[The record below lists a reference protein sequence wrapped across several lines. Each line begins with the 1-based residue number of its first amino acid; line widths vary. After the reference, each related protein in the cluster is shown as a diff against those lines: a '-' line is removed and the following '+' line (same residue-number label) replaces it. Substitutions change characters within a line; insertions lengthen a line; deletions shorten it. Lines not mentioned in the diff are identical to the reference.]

1 MTSQLASQLQRL
13 QQRPDGSQHRLAKS
27 FLFSTQD
34 AQSFSREQIHQLAL
48 NGLQALTAMDNRFH
62 PFIQDLFDVKR
73 VRQERS
79 MLTTTEDSTLR
90 VRLEHFLTLLSP
102 HLFLTAAQ
110 QVLEFLVRVYEVHIY
125 DVASVLRAFLPYHDH
140 NIFARALLL
149 LDLRDTGFDFLAT
162 NQLRGA
168 PLLREHL
175 VLACA
180 ESRKAARL
188 VCLTVAM
195 PFRYEIRHHAAN
207 ALFASVVTQL
217 TTHKDAEALW
227 RTFLPFVLELLSGA
241 VSGAEAGT
249 EESKRA
255 RQSDNARGGSSRVST
270 ESVATALVVLAAWSA
285 HVRFSKAMLITM
297 LKPIFRYTTAAAFA
311 ATGEGH
317 HGAGVSYLPVR
328 DLLALLEIVLA
339 TQHHALSDVSVAP
352 LLQTLLT
359 LPWRTLASQL
369 PFAETTMMVAGP
381 NGAPTTSPRH
391 SALLA
396 TLLQTALE
404 RLSSVSEARL
414 LPSEVV
420 EFLTCA
426 AEDLP
431 LSNYMVTRYL
441 RVLMTAEAGASPAGA
456 VADTPARAAEGASNQ
471 SLYYRLAVALERR
484 YAIVFDGVLSEV
496 LLHPET
502 TAAATAFLA
511 RHFRGTRYGM
521 VEVGST
527 LSGATETLPLF
538 ACLLHPVPEVRALA
552 AKTLQGMPTAQLIS
566 DASTASGSGQSLVD
580 LLAHVISYE
589 RNCTAAEA
597 FVATA
602 AAVMERLAA
611 RWSSEKS
618 MGRDELGCRAACQL
632 VRSVY
637 SMVLAWSPSVASAAP
652 ASVAARAEAQRR
664 VVLPLVTTL
673 LRPAL
678 LTWTRG
684 AGAMSSA
691 AQDFR
696 TSVLYHAT
704 LLYAQWAGTPSAAMQ
719 TPGEDVALAA
729 QVASGLVAT
738 LEAGCGG
745 PDALAPLFRA
755 RSSSDKEQ
763 DKKTARNG
771 SSGKR
776 ERQRVGRRCIAS
788 AESDSDDSKEQQ
800 QSQAGSSG
808 RNGCIVTGARIA
820 WFTDL
825 IQCDALLDSIRTEA
839 QRRLPDA
846 FAAARTAAR
855 EAATDLSSAA
865 SCEVEVAVAL
875 AAALLPAIGTEVP
888 ANVLETVSAV
898 VIFLHGGNAAN
909 DAAASETAMA
919 SSATSAAADG
929 GYLDVAYATFLDNGS
944 ERRVAQVGRGTV
956 DAATAAR
963 EQLYEAPLVARV
975 GAVLRAALTRVLA
988 RAATAAA
995 ASVSSWAP
1003 LVLQLCQ
1010 GLGFV
1015 GAALPSIAA
1024 QPDVLAPAYL
1034 ELISSMTAVAT
1045 TAEVTSAAAAL
1056 RQVDWY
1062 ALVADAV
1069 FSSAEQSEVNDAP
1082 YAKPMTLAA
1091 LALVLFLPLRAP
1103 STQRLAQLRA
1113 LQDTVVTAGAQH
1125 GSTRGGANRLTGEQ
1139 VIVASAMQLQQG
1151 TSSSTSTSACTVTAL
1166 SCLIECMAVE
1176 ERKYQLTPSAA
1187 ALVCSLLNMQNGT
1200 DGGAQA
1206 YVVPVGWA
1214 HRVVRY
1220 FFRSHNSHGGER
1232 ARAGSSAAAAAVLSP
1247 AEITPQQVCLI
1258 EAMLPRVEGILTSIE
1273 NVDATSP
1280 SSSTRTA
1287 TADAADLVDAVC
1299 SRLRLWGSASAKED
1313 AVTGNASVRLV
1324 ELLLKHPYVHVHHGG
1339 GARPVYRYALAALAV
1354 GLSYGLE
1361 DRQSTQST
1369 VFKSRKSAST
1379 AASRKGEY
1387 ALSAEYQRLVAARLQ
1402 PVVLHAIDV
1411 IGTDVALACMGTLG
1425 GYEYFFLPLVA
1436 SVESATASA
1445 GGHSLVTSKAKTAH
1459 GWPSQAM
1466 STGRETASEA
1476 VAVLLK
1482 RVHEMLETLAPST
1495 AAAADETPSAKHN
1508 GVTERAA
1515 EGEDGA
1521 ASAASAPEARWRPPA
1536 SAAVANPLTFADA
1549 RRVLRLPSVCA
1560 AAAGGTGKWPLGAL
1574 SHESL
1579 RLLRTLLRVL
1589 PTVAMDEEEDGE
1601 SIFALV
1607 MECVELYP
1615 LQGMEVLL
1623 RHAAS
1628 SAVSDDVAMLPRVQQ
1643 LRLGA
1648 RGSLQVEG
1656 VLRFVEALVH
1666 VCTDQTRLLSEK
1678 VTDGAH
1684 RIKSLL
1690 LREMMVLMARLLVDD
1705 LREDDG
1711 AEKDEEASAASLRRS
1726 EVATDATEWRQSELH
1741 FHVDTIAG
1749 LLRATEPLLKV
1760 PTATAAAAVTART
1773 SVAESSTCL
1782 HIPLVSL
1789 LIKLEP
1795 FDHTEALGFR
1805 SAREVC
1811 QEILSSFDVRT
1822 QVECLGQLMRLVA
1835 DPAAQLSSGANAGE
1849 DGEEQQRVQH
1859 LFRRMVKPN
1868 QVINRQE
1875 AIMHLVNL
1883 TVKSDLFLEPFLALQ
1898 RHARSSQPSRA
1909 AERRRRQ
1916 QQQQRGERSTGA
1928 DKADGKESDADEEA
1942 EEQAEGAPQRE
1953 DGGCMGLLVSALE
1966 LFAHYHDLHE
1976 TTRSSAASESADA
1989 EAEAYTSLLE
1999 LLAGNT
2005 LACVLAGINEP
2016 TFVVCQQRLLEDERA
2031 ALRKVGLEVLLD
2043 RLHHSLPTLENVV
2056 SDEEMEAHRRRLR
2069 DPRQRLSLV
2078 DLVRIKARPLT
2089 TKRSIQLF
2097 PLLVAEIKCSLAQ
2110 FHAAAQ
2116 STNAAGELLITAQLG
2131 IAAVEELI
2139 RIVSSGGSLQSEKTL
2154 LNANRSK
2161 RVTEAALVKL
2171 FGNRSRVAAVH
2182 ELVDLICNHWMPLL
2196 TRCEM
2201 RLRSRAEQ
2209 PGTDGGA
2216 YDSTAASRSGAEE
2229 NVLGCMTCLVTALAT
2244 ITQVMGTAFAS
2255 THCLHLL
2262 HTLVSAG
2269 VYQVLE
2275 MPGVVSRSEAGALL
2289 RHSTLSSMIRCFPA
2303 CWQMTQPY
2311 LPSMLF
2317 LATHLRNVTDAESH
2331 YLCAEMLA
2339 VLEAVMEPQLLL
2351 DAGRACLQGLP
2362 YLNGAVVPA
2371 SEQHQLTNLAAEAA
2385 ASASEPGKA
2394 KKGTVRVRQI
2404 RAQVHTHSFALLFT
2418 CFERRVE
2425 NMSKEELLHM
2435 RTLTEGTT
2443 PQQNFWLAAFQ
2454 SLASAPSV
2462 PSSEAVMP
2470 ALQAF
2475 TVFLLKFKAKHSVRL
2490 LRIVADWA
2498 FAESS
2503 GGVAGASRKHAAGP
2517 GDSANTAA
2525 EEEHNGRGHDGAAQS
2540 ISRVTLQSWIV
2551 FFALSN
2557 HLLGKLG
2564 SILDFAFPIFLPHV
2578 VTALRTYCAATATAS
2593 KSMSSLVALALEG
2606 ALECMRNMALA
2617 QTPGPDHDYSIQ
2629 VDVYFAKADVFP
2641 SVMPALVH
2649 QLHNLHYL
2657 EDSQRD
2663 YRFRV
2668 EHNVIP
2674 AIRAFMACLG
2684 SSKLQSRTQAE
2695 VVRALR
2701 HPSRHVRREALIC
2714 LDGIYADG
2722 GDELASRLMAEM
2734 LPTVV
2739 ELTEDRDDTVVEEAR
2754 KLCNNLS
2761 HMTGQ
2766 DVLYAMS

>member
-1 MTSQLASQLQRL
+1 MTSPLASQLQRL

-48 NGLQALTAMDNRFH
+48 NGLQALTAIDNRFH

-90 VRLEHFLTLLSP
+90 VRLEQFLTFLSP

-110 QVLEFLVRVYEVHIY
+110 QVFEFLVRVYEVHIY

-162 NQLRGA
+162 NQLHGA

-180 ESRKAARL
+180 ESRKAVRL

-255 RQSDNARGGSSRVST
+255 RQSDNARGGSSRVSM

-311 ATGEGH
+311 ATSEGH

-369 PFAETTMMVAGP
+369 PFAEMTVMMAGP
-381 NGAPTTSPRH
+381 NGAPTASPRH

-414 LPSEVV
+414 LPSDVV

-441 RVLMTAEAGASPAGA
+441 RVLMTAEAGTSPAGA
-456 VADTPARAAEGASNQ
+456 VGDTPARAAEGASNQ
-471 SLYYRLAVALERR
+471 SLYYRLAAALERR

-521 VEVGST
+521 VEVGSA

-538 ACLLHPVPEVRALA
+538 ACLLHPVAEVRALA

-602 AAVMERLAA
+602 AAVIERLAA

-637 SMVLAWSPSVASAAP
+637 SMVLAWSPSVASAAS
-652 ASVAARAEAQRR
+652 ASVATRVEAQRR

-684 AGAMSSA
+684 ASA
-691 AQDFR
+691 VTSDAQDFR

-719 TPGEDVALAA
+719 TPGEDVAMAT
-729 QVASGLVAT
+729 QVVGGLVAT

-745 PDALAPLFRA
+745 PDAVALLFRA
-755 RSSSDKEQ
+755 RSASNKKQ
-763 DKKTARNG
+763 GKKTVRNG
-771 SSGKR
+771 SSGEK
-776 ERQRVGRRCIAS
+776 ERQRVGRRCIAA
-788 AESDSDDSKEQQ
+788 AESDSDDKEQQ

-808 RNGCIVTGARIA
+808 RSGCIATGTRIA
-820 WFTDL
+820 CFTDL
-825 IQCDALLDSIRTEA
+825 IQCDALLDAIRTEA

-846 FAAARTAAR
+846 FAAARTAVR
-855 EAATDLSSAA
+855 EGATDLSSAA
-865 SCEVEVAVAL
+865 ACEVEVAVAL
-875 AAALLPAIGTEVP
+875 AAAVLPAIGTEKP

-898 VIFLHGGNAAN
+898 MTFLHGGDAAN

-919 SSATSAAADG
+919 SSATSAAADR
-929 GYLDVAYATFLDNGS
+929 GYLDMVYATLLDNSSG
-944 ERRVAQVGRGTV
+944 RRVAQAGRGTV
-956 DAATAAR
+956 DVSTAAR
-963 EQLYEAPLVARV
+963 EQLYEVPLVARV

-995 ASVSSWAP
+995 ASVSSLTS

-1034 ELISSMTAVAT
+1034 ELISSMNAVTT
-1045 TAEVTSAAAAL
+1045 TAEATSGAAAAL

-1069 FSSAEQSEVNDAP
+1069 FSAAGQSEVNDAP

-1113 LQDTVVTAGAQH
+1113 LQDAVVTAGAQH
-1125 GSTRGGANRLTGEQ
+1125 DSACGGANGRTGEQ
-1139 VIVASAMQLQQG
+1139 VILAAAMQLQQG
-1151 TSSSTSTSACTVTAL
+1151 TSSSTSSSACSVTAL

-1176 ERKYQLTPSAA
+1176 ERQYQLTPSAA
-1187 ALVCSLLNMQNGT
+1187 ALVCSLLNMKNGT

-1220 FFRSHNSHGGER
+1220 FFRSHNSHGGGR
-1232 ARAGSSAAAAAVLSP
+1232 ARAGSSAAAALLP

-1273 NVDATSP
+1273 SVDASS
-1280 SSSTRTA
+1280 SSSTRTV

-1299 SRLRLWGSASAKED
+1299 SRLQLWGSASAKED
-1313 AVTGNASVRLV
+1313 AVANNASVRLV

-1339 GARPVYRYALAALAV
+1339 GARPVYRYALAALVV

-1369 VFKSRKSAST
+1369 IFKSRKSAST

-1436 SVESATASA
+1436 TVESATASA
-1445 GGHSLVTSKAKTAH
+1445 AGHPPVTSKAKAAR
-1459 GWPSQAM
+1459 GRPSQAM
-1466 STGRETASEA
+1466 STDRETASEA

-1495 AAAADETPSAKHN
+1495 AAAADETLSAKHN
-1508 GVTERAA
+1508 GVTELAA
-1515 EGEDGA
+1515 EGEDCA
-1521 ASAASAPEARWRPPA
+1521 ASALEARWRPPA

-1589 PTVAMDEEEDGE
+1589 PTIAMDEEEDGE
-1601 SIFALV
+1601 SVFALV
-1607 MECVELYP
+1607 IECVELYP

-1628 SAVSDDVAMLPRVQQ
+1628 SAASDEVAMLPRVKQ

-1656 VLRFVEALVH
+1656 VLRFVETLVH
-1666 VCTDQTRLLSEK
+1666 VCTDQTQLLSEK

-1690 LREMMVLMARLLVDD
+1690 LREMMVLMARILVDD
-1705 LREDDG
+1705 RSEDNS
-1711 AEKDEEASAASLRRS
+1711 AEKDEEASAASPRRA
-1726 EVATDATEWRQSELH
+1726 EADTEAAERRQGELH

-1749 LLRATEPLLKV
+1749 LLRATAPLLKA
-1760 PTATAAAAVTART
+1760 PTAAAAAAVTAR
-1773 SVAESSTCL
+1773 SSMAESSTYL

-1795 FDHTEALGFR
+1795 FDNTEALGFR
-1805 SAREVC
+1805 SARDVC
-1811 QEILSSFDVRT
+1811 QEILSNFDVRT

-1849 DGEEQQRVQH
+1849 DGEEQQRLQH

-1868 QVINRQE
+1868 QVTNRQE

-1909 AERRRRQ
+1909 AERRRQQ
-1916 QQQQRGERSTGA
+1916 QQQQRSERSTGA
-1928 DKADGKESDADEEA
+1928 DKADEKASDADEEA
-1942 EEQAEGAPQRE
+1942 EEQAEGAVQRE

-1966 LFAHYHDLHE
+1966 LFARYHDLHE
-1976 TTRSSAASESADA
+1976 TTRSGAASESADA

-2031 ALRKVGLEVLLD
+2031 ALRKIGLEVLLD

-2069 DPRQRLSLV
+2069 DPRQRLSLA

-2097 PLLVAEIKCSLAQ
+2097 PLLVAEIKSSVAQ

-2116 STNAAGELLITAQLG
+2116 SANAAGELLTTAQLG

-2303 CWQMTQPY
+2303 CWQMAQPY

-2317 LATHLRNVTDAESH
+2317 LVTHLRNVTDAESH
-2331 YLCAEMLA
+2331 YLSAEMLA

-2351 DAGRACLQGLP
+2351 DAGITCLQGLP

-2371 SEQHQLTNLAAEAA
+2371 SEQHQLANLAAEAA

-2454 SLASAPSV
+2454 SLASAPSA

-2470 ALQAF
+2470 VLQAF

-2525 EEEHNGRGHDGAAQS
+2525 EEEQNGRGHDGAAQS

-2593 KSMSSLVALALEG
+2593 KAMDSLVALALEG

-2641 SVMPALVH
+2641 GVMPALVH

-2739 ELTEDRDDTVVEEAR
+2739 ELTEDRDDAVVEEAR

>member
-471 SLYYRLAVALERR
+471 SLYYRLAAALERR

-684 AGAMSSA
+684 ASAMTSA

-755 RSSSDKEQ
+755 RSASDKEQ

-929 GYLDVAYATFLDNGS
+929 GYLYVVYATFLDNGS

-1113 LQDTVVTAGAQH
+1113 LQDAVVTAGAQH
-1125 GSTRGGANRLTGEQ
+1125 GSTRGGANGLTGEQ

-1214 HRVVRY
+1214 HR
-1220 FFRSHNSHGGER
+1220 
-1232 ARAGSSAAAAAVLSP
+1232 
-1247 AEITPQQVCLI
+1247 
-1258 EAMLPRVEGILTSIE
+1258 AMLPRVEGILTSIE
-1273 NVDATSP
+1273 NVDASSP
-1280 SSSTRTA
+1280 SSSTRTV

-1495 AAAADETPSAKHN
+1495 AAAADETP
-1508 GVTERAA
+1508 
-1515 EGEDGA
+1515 
-1521 ASAASAPEARWRPPA
+1521 
-1536 SAAVANPLTFADA
+1536 
-1549 RRVLRLPSVCA
+1549 
-1560 AAAGGTGKWPLGAL
+1560 
-1574 SHESL
+1574 HESL

-1711 AEKDEEASAASLRRS
+1711 AEKYEEASAASLRRS

-1883 TVKSDLFLEPFLALQ
+1883 T
-1898 RHARSSQPSRA
+1898 
-1909 AERRRRQ
+1909 
-1916 QQQQRGERSTGA
+1916 
-1928 DKADGKESDADEEA
+1928 ADGKESDADEEA

-2394 KKGTVRVRQI
+2394 KKGTVRVRHI

-2503 GGVAGASRKHAAGP
+2503 GGVAGASRKHAAGL

>member
-441 RVLMTAEAGASPAGA
+441 RVLMTAEAGASPAGV

-471 SLYYRLAVALERR
+471 SLYYRLAAALERR

-652 ASVAARAEAQRR
+652 AGVAARAEAQRR

-684 AGAMSSA
+684 ASAMTSA

-771 SSGKR
+771 RSGKR

-919 SSATSAAADG
+919 SSTTSAAADG
-929 GYLDVAYATFLDNGS
+929 GYLDVVYATFLDNGS

-1113 LQDTVVTAGAQH
+1113 LQDAVVTAGAQH
-1125 GSTRGGANRLTGEQ
+1125 GSTRGGANGLTGEQ

-1206 YVVPVGWA
+1206 YVVP
-1214 HRVVRY
+1214 
-1220 FFRSHNSHGGER
+1220 
-1232 ARAGSSAAAAAVLSP
+1232 
-1247 AEITPQQVCLI
+1247 
-1258 EAMLPRVEGILTSIE
+1258 GILTSIE
-1273 NVDATSP
+1273 NVDASSP
-1280 SSSTRTA
+1280 SSSTRTV

-1495 AAAADETPSAKHN
+1495 AAAADETP
-1508 GVTERAA
+1508 
-1515 EGEDGA
+1515 
-1521 ASAASAPEARWRPPA
+1521 
-1536 SAAVANPLTFADA
+1536 
-1549 RRVLRLPSVCA
+1549 
-1560 AAAGGTGKWPLGAL
+1560 
-1574 SHESL
+1574 HESL

-1656 VLRFVEALVH
+1656 VLRFVETLVH

-1883 TVKSDLFLEPFLALQ
+1883 T
-1898 RHARSSQPSRA
+1898 
-1909 AERRRRQ
+1909 
-1916 QQQQRGERSTGA
+1916 
-1928 DKADGKESDADEEA
+1928 ADGKESDADEEA

-2503 GGVAGASRKHAAGP
+2503 GGVAGASRKHAAGL

>member
-13 QQRPDGSQHRLAKS
+13 QQRPDGSQHRLYKS

-34 AQSFSREQIHQLAL
+34 AQGFSREQIHQLAL
-48 NGLQALTAMDNRFH
+48 NGLQTLTAIDNRFH
-62 PFIQDLFDVKR
+62 PFIQALFEVKH

-79 MLTTTEDSTLR
+79 MLTTAEDATLR
-90 VRLEHFLTLLSP
+90 ARLEHFLTLLSP

-110 QVLEFLVRVYEVHIY
+110 QVFEFLVRVYEVHIY
-125 DVASVLRAFLPYHDH
+125 DVAAVLRAFLPYHDH

-149 LDLRDTGFDFLAT
+149 LDLRDTGFDFLVT

-255 RQSDNARGGSSRVST
+255 REIDNARSGSSRIST
-270 ESVATALVVLAAWSA
+270 ESVATAFVVLASWSA
-285 HVRFSKAMLITM
+285 HVRFSKAMLVTL
-297 LKPIFRYTTAAAFA
+297 LKPIFRYITAAAFA

-317 HGAGVSYLPVR
+317 HGAGISYLPVR
-328 DLLALLEIVLA
+328 DLLALLEVVMS
-339 TQHHALSDVSVAP
+339 TQYHAIADVSVAP
-352 LLQTLLT
+352 LLQTLLA

-369 PFAETTMMVAGP
+369 SFSEATVMVAGP
-381 NGAPTTSPRH
+381 NGAPTISPRH

-404 RLSSVSEARL
+404 RLSSVSEVRL
-414 LPSEVV
+414 LPSDVV

-431 LSNYMVTRYL
+431 LSNSMVTRFL
-441 RVLMTAEAGASPAGA
+441 RVLMTAEAGASSAGA
-456 VADTPARAAEGASNQ
+456 VGDTPAQTAGENNK
-471 SLYYRLAVALERR
+471 SLYHRLATALERR
-484 YAIVFDGVLSEV
+484 YAVVFDGVLSEV

-502 TAAATAFLA
+502 TAAAAAFLA

-552 AKTLQGMPTAQLIS
+552 AKTLQGMSTTQLMS
-566 DASTASGSGQSLVD
+566 DASATNGSGQSLVD
-580 LLAHVISYE
+580 LLAHIITYE
-589 RNCTAAEA
+589 HNCTAAEA
-597 FVATA
+597 FVTTA
-602 AAVMERLAA
+602 AAVMMRLTDQ
-611 RWSSEKS
+611 WSSEKP
-618 MGRDELGCRAACQL
+618 MGCDELGCRTACQL
-632 VRSVY
+632 VRSLY
-637 SMVLAWSPSVASAAP
+637 SMVLRWSPSVASAAS
-652 ASVAARAEAQRR
+652 AGVATRTEAQRR
-664 VVLPLVTTL
+664 VVLPLVTTVF
-673 LRPAL
+673 RPAI

-684 AGAMSSA
+684 TGAMTSA
-691 AQDFR
+691 VQEVR

-704 LLYAQWAGTPSAAMQ
+704 LLYAQWTGTPSL
-719 TPGEDVALAA
+719 TIPISEEDADLAA
-729 QVASGLVAT
+729 QVSTELLAT

-745 PDALAPLFRA
+745 PDTLAPLFCS
-755 RSSSDKEQ
+755 RSVSGKGQNKE
-763 DKKTARNG
+763 TARN
-771 SSGKR
+771 SKSGKTQ
-776 ERQRVGRRCIAS
+776 RQRVGRCGVAAAEHDSDDEKEHQRLQVGSSGCTRDNEAGTCIAS
-788 AESDSDDSKEQQ
+788 
-800 QSQAGSSG
+800 
-808 RNGCIVTGARIA
+808 
-820 WFTDL
+820 FTDL
-825 IQCDALLDSIRTEA
+825 IQCDALLDAIRAEA

-846 FAAARTAAR
+846 FSAACTAAR
-855 EAATDLSSAA
+855 ESATILSSA
-865 SCEVEVAVAL
+865 SPCEMEVAIAL
-875 AAALLPAIGTEVP
+875 ATALLPTVGTHAP
-888 ANVLETVSAV
+888 ASVLDTVSATLT
-898 VIFLHGGNAAN
+898 FLHG
-909 DAAASETAMA
+909 DAAASETDIA
-919 SSATSAAADG
+919 SSATTAAATT
-929 GYLDVAYATFLDNGS
+929 GYLDTVYATLLDNSG
-944 ERRVAQVGRGTV
+944 RRGVTQVGRGTV
-956 DAATAAR
+956 DAATAAC
-963 EQLYEAPLVARV
+963 EQLYKVPLITQV
-975 GAVLRAALTRVLA
+975 GVVLRAALTRVLA
-988 RAATAAA
+988 SAATAAVS
-995 ASVSSWAP
+995 SVSSWAS
-1003 LVLQLCQ
+1003 LVLQLCKC
-1010 GLGFV
+1010 LGFV
-1015 GAALPSIAA
+1015 GASLPSIAT

-1034 ELISSMTAVAT
+1034 ELISSMTAVTT
-1045 TAEVTSAAAAL
+1045 TAEATSGAAAAL

-1069 FSSAEQSEVNDAP
+1069 FGSAEREVSHALD
-1082 YAKPMTLAA
+1082 AKPRTFSA

-1103 STQRLAQLRA
+1103 STQRLTQLRA
-1113 LQDTVVTAGAQH
+1113 LQDAVVTAGAQH
-1125 GSTRGGANRLTGEQ
+1125 SGASGRPSGLTGVQ
-1139 VIVASAMQLQQG
+1139 VILSAAMQLQQG
-1151 TSSSTSTSACTVTAL
+1151 TSSSTSSACSVTAL

-1176 ERKYQLTPSAA
+1176 ERQYQLTPSAA
-1187 ALVCSLLNMQNGT
+1187 ALVCLLLTIKNGT
-1200 DGGAQA
+1200 DNGAQG
-1206 YVVPVGWA
+1206 YIVPDGWA
-1214 HRVVRY
+1214 HRVIRY
-1220 FFRSHNSHGGER
+1220 FFRSHNSHSLER
-1232 ARAGSSAAAAAVLSP
+1232 VRAGSSSAAAAAAPLSTDM
-1247 AEITPQQVCLI
+1247 TPQQLCLI
-1258 EAMLPRVEGILTSIE
+1258 EAMLPRVEGILTSTE
-1273 NVDATSP
+1273 NADASSP
-1280 SSSTRTA
+1280 SSSTRTV

-1299 SRLRLWGSASAKED
+1299 GRLNLWGTTSAKEETV
-1313 AVTGNASVRLV
+1313 AGNASVRLV
-1324 ELLLKHPYVHVHHGG
+1324 ELLLKHPYVHVHHSG
-1339 GARPVYRYALAALAV
+1339 GARPVYRYALGALAV

-1361 DRQSTQST
+1361 DRRSMQSTI
-1369 VFKSRKSAST
+1369 FKSRKSVST
-1379 AASRKGEY
+1379 ATSRKGEY
-1387 ALSAEYQRLVAARLQ
+1387 AMSAEYQRLVAARLQ
-1402 PVVLHAIDV
+1402 PVVLHALDV
-1411 IGTDVALACMGTLG
+1411 IGTNVALMCMRTLG

-1436 SVESATASA
+1436 SVESAMTTVS
-1445 GGHSLVTSKAKTAH
+1445 GRQPVTSKAKAARNRS
-1459 GWPSQAM
+1459 SQSVNTDQEA
-1466 STGRETASEA
+1466 ASEA

-1482 RVHEMLETLAPST
+1482 HVQEMLETLAPSPDVS
-1495 AAAADETPSAKHN
+1495 ADETPSTKHN
-1508 GVTERAA
+1508 EGTGRSA
-1515 EGEDGA
+1515 EGQDGA
-1521 ASAASAPEARWRPPA
+1521 AYASEVRWQPPSSAAA
-1536 SAAVANPLTFADA
+1536 ANPLTFADA
-1549 RRVLRLPSVCA
+1549 QRVLRLPSVCTA
-1560 AAAGGTGKWPLGAL
+1560 AARGTGKWPLGAL
-1574 SHESL
+1574 SRESL
-1579 RLLRTLLRVL
+1579 RLLRTLLCVL
-1589 PTVAMDEEEDGE
+1589 PTVVIDEEEDNE
-1601 SIFALV
+1601 SVYALV

-1615 LQGMEVLL
+1615 LRGMEVLL
-1623 RHAAS
+1623 RQAAS
-1628 SAVSDDVAMLPRVQQ
+1628 SAAADDVAMLPRVQQ

-1648 RGSLQVEG
+1648 RGSVQVEG

-1666 VCTDQTRLLSEK
+1666 VCTNHTRLLSEK

-1684 RIKSLL
+1684 RITSLL
-1690 LREMMVLMARLLVDD
+1690 LREMMVLMAHVLVDD
-1705 LREDDG
+1705 HTEDVG
-1711 AEKDEEASAASLRRS
+1711 AEKDDEAPAASSRHA
-1726 EVATDATEWRQSELH
+1726 EVDTDTAELRQSELH
-1741 FHVDTIAG
+1741 FHIDTISG
-1749 LLRATEPLLKV
+1749 LLRATAPLLKA
-1760 PTATAAAAVTART
+1760 PTATAAAAATTRT
-1773 SVAESSTCL
+1773 NMAENSTYL

-1795 FDHTEALGFR
+1795 FDNTEALGFR

-1811 QEILSSFDVRT
+1811 QEILSSFDIRT
-1822 QVECLGQLMRLVA
+1822 QVQCLGKLMRLVA
-1835 DPAAQLSSGANAGE
+1835 DPAAQLSTHANAVEEDGAV

-1859 LFRRMVKPN
+1859 LFRRLVKPN

-1875 AIMHLVNL
+1875 AILHLVNL

-1898 RHARSSQPSRA
+1898 RYARSSQPSRA
-1909 AERRRRQ
+1909 AERRRLQ
-1916 QQQQRGERSTGA
+1916 KQRGKRSAVGNGA
-1928 DKADGKESDADEEA
+1928 DRKESDADEDA
-1942 EEQAEGAPQRE
+1942 EEQAEGAVQRE
-1953 DGGCMGLLVSALE
+1953 DGGCMELLVSALE

-1976 TTRSSAASESADA
+1976 TTRSGTASGSSDG

-2016 TFVVCQQRLLEDERA
+2016 TFVVCQQRLLEDKRA
-2031 ALRKVGLEVLLD
+2031 ALRKIGLEVLLD

-2069 DPRQRLSLV
+2069 DPQQRLSLV

-2097 PLLVAEIKCSLAQ
+2097 PLLVAEIKSSLAQ
-2110 FHAAAQ
+2110 FHAATQ
-2116 STNAAGELLITAQLG
+2116 SANAADELLTTAHLG

-2171 FGNRSRVAAVH
+2171 FGNRSRVDAVH

-2201 RLRSRAEQ
+2201 RLRSRAE
-2209 PGTDGGA
+2209 
-2216 YDSTAASRSGAEE
+2216 RSGGDGVASHSSATSHARAEE
-2229 NVLGCMTCLVTALAT
+2229 SVLGCMTCLVTALAT
-2244 ITQVMGTAFAS
+2244 IVQVMGTAFAS
-2255 THCLHLL
+2255 THCLELL

-2275 MPGVVSRSEAGALL
+2275 MPGVISRSEAGALL
-2289 RHSTLSSMIRCFPA
+2289 RHATLSSLIRCFPA

-2317 LATHLRNVTDAESH
+2317 FATHLRNVTDAESH

-2339 VLEAVMEPQLLL
+2339 VLEAVIEPQLLL
-2351 DAGRACLQGLP
+2351 EAGTTCLQGLP

-2371 SEQHQLTNLAAEAA
+2371 SEQHQLADLAAEGAA
-2385 ASASEPGKA
+2385 PPSQPRKA
-2394 KKGTVRVRQI
+2394 KKATVRVRQI
-2404 RAQVHTHSFALLFT
+2404 RAQVPTHSFSLLFT

-2425 NMSKEELLHM
+2425 NLSKEELMHV

-2462 PSSEAVMP
+2462 PSSESVMP
-2470 ALQAF
+2470 VLQAF

-2503 GGVAGASRKHAAGP
+2503 GGVAGASRKCTVGP
-2517 GDSANTAA
+2517 SDSDNEA
-2525 EEEHNGRGHDGAAQS
+2525 EDEHNGRGHDGAAQS

-2564 SILDFAFPIFLPHV
+2564 SILDFAFPTLLPHV
-2578 VTALRTYCAATATAS
+2578 VTALRTYCATTATAS
-2593 KSMSSLVALALEG
+2593 KAMDSLVALALEG
-2606 ALECMRNMALA
+2606 ALECMRNIALA
-2617 QTPGPDHDYSIQ
+2617 QTPGPDHDYRIE
-2629 VDVYFAKADVFP
+2629 VDVYFAKPDVFP

-2657 EDSQRD
+2657 EDGQHD

-2684 SSKLQSRTQAE
+2684 SSKLQSKTQAE
-2695 VVRALR
+2695 LVRALR

-2739 ELTEDRDDTVVEEAR
+2739 ELTEDRDDAVVEEAR

>member
-13 QQRPDGSQHRLAKS
+13 QQRPDESQHRLAKS

-62 PFIQDLFDVKR
+62 PFIQDLFELKR

-79 MLTTTEDSTLR
+79 MLTAAEDSTLR

-110 QVLEFLVRVYEVHIY
+110 QVFEFLVRAYEVHIY
-125 DVASVLRAFLPYHDH
+125 DVAAVLRAFLPYHDH

-188 VCLTVAM
+188 VGLTVAM

-255 RQSDNARGGSSRVST
+255 RQSDNARGGSSRIST

-297 LKPIFRYTTAAAFA
+297 LKPIFRYITAAAFA

-317 HGAGVSYLPVR
+317 HGAGVSYLPLR
-328 DLLALLEIVLA
+328 DLLALLEVVLA

-369 PFAETTMMVAGP
+369 PFAETTVTVAGP

-396 TLLQTALE
+396 TLLQTALD

-414 LPSEVV
+414 LPSDVV

-456 VADTPARAAEGASNQ
+456 AGDTSARAAEGASSQ

-552 AKTLQGMPTAQLIS
+552 AKTLQGMSTGQLMS
-566 DASTASGSGQSLVD
+566 DASTTSGSGQSLVD

-589 RNCTAAEA
+589 HDCTAAEA

-611 RWSSEKS
+611 QWSGEKS
-618 MGRDELGCRAACQL
+618 MGRDELGCSAACQL

-637 SMVLAWSPSVASAAP
+637 SMVLAWSPLVASAAP
-652 ASVAARAEAQRR
+652 ASVATRTEAQRR

-684 AGAMSSA
+684 ASAMTSA

-704 LLYAQWAGTPSAAMQ
+704 LLYAQWAGTPSAVMQ
-719 TPGEDVALAA
+719 TRGEDIALAA
-729 QVASGLVAT
+729 QVASELVAT

-745 PDALAPLFRA
+745 PDTLASLSRA
-755 RSSSDKEQ
+755 RSTSDKEQ

-771 SSGKR
+771 CSGGT
-776 ERQRVGRRCIAS
+776 ERQRVGRRCIAT
-788 AESDSDDSKEQQ
+788 AKSDSDDDKEQQ
-800 QSQAGSSG
+800 QAQAGSSG
-808 RNGCIVTGARIA
+808 RNDCIATGARIA
-820 WFTDL
+820 CFTDL
-825 IQCDALLDSIRTEA
+825 IQCDALLDAIRTEA

-846 FAAARTAAR
+846 FAAARTAVR

-865 SCEVEVAVAL
+865 SCELEVTVAL
-875 AAALLPAIGTEVP
+875 AAAMLPAIGTEVP

-898 VIFLHGGNAAN
+898 VTFLHGGDAAN
-909 DAAASETAMA
+909 DAAASEIAMV
-919 SSATSAAADG
+919 SSATFAAAAG
-929 GYLDVAYATFLDNGS
+929 GYLDMVYATLLDSSSG
-944 ERRVAQVGRGTV
+944 RRVAQVGRGTV
-956 DAATAAR
+956 DAAAAAR
-963 EQLYEAPLVARV
+963 EQLYEVPFVARV

-995 ASVSSWAP
+995 ASMSPWAS
-1003 LVLQLCQ
+1003 LVLQICQ

-1034 ELISSMTAVAT
+1034 ELVSSMTAVTT
-1045 TAEVTSAAAAL
+1045 TAEATSGAAAAL

-1069 FSSAEQSEVNDAP
+1069 FGSAEQNEVNDAP
-1082 YAKPMTLAA
+1082 YAKQMTLAA

-1103 STQRLAQLRA
+1103 STQRRTQLRA
-1113 LQDTVVTAGAQH
+1113 LQDAVVTAGAQQ
-1125 GSTRGGANRLTGEQ
+1125 GSTRGGANGLTGEQ
-1139 VIVASAMQLQQG
+1139 VILAAAMQLQQG
-1151 TSSSTSTSACTVTAL
+1151 TSSSTSSSACSVTTL

-1176 ERKYQLTPSAA
+1176 ERQYQLTPSAA
-1187 ALVCSLLNMQNGT
+1187 ALVCSLLNMQYGT
-1200 DGGAQA
+1200 EGGAQA

-1214 HRVVRY
+1214 HRVIRY
-1220 FFRSHNSHGGER
+1220 FFRSHSSHGGER
-1232 ARAGSSAAAAAVLSP
+1232 VRAGSSAAALSP
-1247 AEITPQQVCLI
+1247 VGITPQQVCLI
-1258 EAMLPRVEGILTSIE
+1258 EGMLPRVEGILANIG
-1273 NVDATSP
+1273 NVDASSS
-1280 SSSTRTA
+1280 SSSTHTV

-1299 SRLRLWGSASAKED
+1299 SRLHLWGGASAKED
-1313 AVTGNASVRLV
+1313 TVAGNASVRLV
-1324 ELLLKHPYVHVHHGG
+1324 ELLLKHPYMHVQHGG
-1339 GARPVYRYALAALAV
+1339 GARPVYRYALAALTV

-1369 VFKSRKSAST
+1369 IFKSRKSAFT

-1445 GGHSLVTSKAKTAH
+1445 GGRQPATSKSKAAR
-1459 GWPSQAM
+1459 GRPSQAI
-1466 STGRETASEA
+1466 STDRETESEA

-1495 AAAADETPSAKHN
+1495 VTAADETPSAQHN

-1515 EGEDGA
+1515 EGEDGG
-1521 ASAASAPEARWRPPA
+1521 ASASEARWRPPA
-1536 SAAVANPLTFADA
+1536 SAAVAHPLTFADA
-1549 RRVLRLPSVCA
+1549 QRVLRLPSVCA
-1560 AAAGGTGKWPLGAL
+1560 AAAGGTGKWPLGVL

-1601 SIFALV
+1601 SVYALV

-1615 LQGMEVLL
+1615 LQGMEMLL

-1628 SAVSDDVAMLPRVQQ
+1628 SAASDDVAMLPRIQQ

-1648 RGSLQVEG
+1648 RGSLHVEG
-1656 VLRFVEALVH
+1656 VLRFVETLVH

-1678 VTDGAH
+1678 VEDGPH

-1690 LREMMVLMARLLVDD
+1690 LREMMVLMARILVDD
-1705 LREDDG
+1705 HTEGDG
-1711 AEKDEEASAASLRRS
+1711 AEKDEEASAASPRR
-1726 EVATDATEWRQSELH
+1726 EGVDTDAAERRQSELH

-1749 LLRATEPLLKV
+1749 LLRATAPLLKV
-1760 PTATAAAAVTART
+1760 PTAAAAAAVTART
-1773 SVAESSTCL
+1773 SMVESSTYL

-1789 LIKLEP
+1789 LTKLEP
-1795 FDHTEALGFR
+1795 FDNKEALGFR

-1811 QEILSSFDVRT
+1811 QEILSSFDIRT

-1835 DPAAQLSSGANAGE
+1835 DPAAQLSSSANAEE

-1898 RHARSSQPSRA
+1898 RHARASQPSRA

-1916 QQQQRGERSTGA
+1916 QQQRGKGSTGA
-1928 DKADGKESDADEEA
+1928 DRADGKESDADEEG
-1942 EEQAEGAPQRE
+1942 EEQAEGKVQRE
-1953 DGGCMGLLVSALE
+1953 DGGCMELLVSALE

-1976 TTRSSAASESADA
+1976 TTRSGAASESADA
-1989 EAEAYTSLLE
+1989 DAEAEAYASLLE

-2031 ALRKVGLEVLLD
+2031 ALRKIGLEVLLD

-2097 PLLVAEIKCSLAQ
+2097 PLLVAEIKSSLAQ

-2116 STNAAGELLITAQLG
+2116 SANAAAELLTTAQLG

-2182 ELVDLICNHWMPLL
+2182 ELVDLACNTWMPLL

-2201 RLRSRAEQ
+2201 RLRSRPEQ

-2216 YDSTAASRSGAEE
+2216 YHSTAASYSGAEE

-2303 CWQMTQPY
+2303 CWQMAQPY
-2311 LPSMLF
+2311 LSSMLF
-2317 LATHLRNVTDAESH
+2317 LSTHLRNVTDAESH
-2331 YLCAEMLA
+2331 YLCAEILA

-2351 DAGRACLQGLP
+2351 DAGRTCLQGLP

-2371 SEQHQLTNLAAEAA
+2371 SEQHRLANLAAEAD

-2404 RAQVHTHSFALLFT
+2404 RAQVHTHSFAILFT

-2470 ALQAF
+2470 VLQAF

-2503 GGVAGASRKHAAGP
+2503 GGVAGASRKHAPGP
-2517 GDSANTAA
+2517 GDSANNAA

-2540 ISRVTLQSWIV
+2540 ISRVTLQSWVV

-2564 SILDFAFPIFLPHV
+2564 SIFDFAFPILLPHV

-2593 KSMSSLVALALEG
+2593 KAMDSLVALALEG

-2629 VDVYFAKADVFP
+2629 ADVYFAKADVFP

-2657 EDSQRD
+2657 ADSQRD
-2663 YRFRV
+2663 YCFRV